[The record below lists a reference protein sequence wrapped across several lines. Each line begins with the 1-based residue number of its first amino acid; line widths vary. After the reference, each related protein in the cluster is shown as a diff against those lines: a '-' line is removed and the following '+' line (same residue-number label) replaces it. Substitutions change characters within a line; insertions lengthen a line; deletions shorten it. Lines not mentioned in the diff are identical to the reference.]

1 MKKTTLLSIVTTV
14 LCAITYSEAFAQPVS
29 TTELYKAP
37 LTAVAPTVDGIDSDA
52 CWNDAAWV
60 SINNLYLGAAY
71 TPNDFSGRYK
81 MVWTASKIYLLAE
94 ITDDVL
100 RDDHANP
107 TTNYWD
113 DDCVEIFLDENKS
126 GGPHQTNY
134 NAFAYH
140 VSLAY
145 EPVDV
150 GTDGLPHVYT
160 DDIFTRKVTTGNVT
174 VWEFAINIYPDTY
187 VYGGSNTAVTLYQGK
202 QLGFNLAYCD
212 NDTGVRNSFIGSRF
226 QQDADKDRG
235 YINADVFATLELVAG
250 TVTSITS
257 EEERTF
263 SIYPNP
269 SNGVFSINTELPI
282 DHILV
287 KNSSGLEVFHEIM
300 NSSGQAHTIDL
311 SKLSKGTYLVQL
323 SSEGKVVSKKVILE

>member
-1 MKKTTLLSIVTTV
+1 MKKNLFFIAAAICCTV
-14 LCAITYSEAFAQPVS
+14 DLIAQPVS

-37 LTAVAPTVDGIDSDA
+37 FTATAPTVDGIASDA

-71 TPNDFSGRYK
+71 TANDFTGRYK
-81 MVWTASKIYLLAE
+81 MVWTASKLYLLTE

-100 RDDHANP
+100 RDDHSSP
-107 TTNYWD
+107 TANYWD
-113 DDCVEIFLDENKS
+113 DDCVEIFLDENQS

-150 GTDGLPHVYT
+150 GTDGAAHVYA
-160 DDIFTRKVTTGNVT
+160 DDIFTRRVTTGNVS

-187 VYGGSNTAVTLYQGK
+187 VYGGSNTAVTLTLGK
-202 QLGFNLAYCD
+202 KLGFNLAYCD

-235 YINADVFATLELVAG
+235 YINADVFATLELVAA
-250 TVTSITS
+250 TVTSNTS
-257 EEERTF
+257 SYEQAFT
-263 SIYPNP
+263 IYPNP
-269 SNGVFSINTELPI
+269 SSGVLSIETELSL
-282 DHILV
+282 DKVSV
-287 KNSSGLEVFHEIM
+287 KNSLGLEVFQESVK
-300 NSSGQAHTIDL
+300 SSGELVRLDL
-311 SKLSKGTYLVQL
+311 STLPNGAYIVQFY
-323 SSEGKVVSKKVILE
+323 SGEKIVSKEIILE

>member
-1 MKKTTLLSIVTTV
+1 MKKIKILS
-14 LCAITYSEAFAQPVS
+14 LFAAICCSLDLMAQPVS

-37 LTAVAPTVDGIDSDA
+37 FTSVAPTVDGVATDA

-71 TPNDFSGRYK
+71 TPNDFTGRYK
-81 MVWTASKIYLLAE
+81 MVWTASKLFLLAE

-100 RDDHANP
+100 RDDHVNA

-113 DDCVEIFLDENKS
+113 DDCVEIFLDEDKS

-150 GTDGLPHVYT
+150 GTDGIAHVHA

-187 VYGGSNTAVTLYQGK
+187 VYGGNNTAVTLYEGK

-250 TVTSITS
+250 TVTSNLS
-257 EEERTF
+257 SDEQAF

-269 SNGVFSINTELPI
+269 SSGIFSIETEC
-282 DHILV
+282 LV
-287 KNSSGLEVFHEIM
+287 DQVSIKNKLGLEVFRETIQP
-300 NSSGQAHTIDL
+300 SGDVLMIDL
-311 SKLSKGTYLVQL
+311 SKLPKGMYIIQLYSGDKNRSK
-323 SSEGKVVSKKVILE
+323 EIIIE

>member
-14 LCAITYSEAFAQPVS
+14 LCAISSQAFAQPVS

-37 LTAVAPTVDGIDSDA
+37 LTSVAPTVDGIATDA

-71 TPNDFSGRYK
+71 TPNDFTGRYK
-81 MVWTASKIYLLAE
+81 MVWTSSKLYLLAE

-100 RDDHANP
+100 RDDHSNP

-145 EPVDV
+145 EPADI
-150 GTDGLPHVYT
+150 GTDGLAHVYA

-187 VYGGSNTAVTLYQGK
+187 VYGGSNTAVTLYLGK

-250 TVTSITS
+250 TVTSNLS
-257 EEERTF
+257 SDEVAF

-269 SNGVFSINTELPI
+269 SSGIFSIETEIPI
-282 DHILV
+282 DQVSV
-287 KNSSGLEVFHEIM
+287 KNSMGLEIYRKAIY
-300 NSSGQAHTIDL
+300 SSDKLISIDL
-311 SKLSKGTYLVQL
+311 SKFTKGVYVVQL
-323 SSEGKVVSKKVILE
+323 YSAGQLVSKEIILE